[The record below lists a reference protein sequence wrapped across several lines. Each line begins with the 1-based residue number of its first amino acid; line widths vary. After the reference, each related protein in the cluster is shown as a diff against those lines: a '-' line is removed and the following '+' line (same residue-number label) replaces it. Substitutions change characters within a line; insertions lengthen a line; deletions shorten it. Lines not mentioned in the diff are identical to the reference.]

1 MRTAALLLLFILVPL
16 ALWFSF
22 HTLMFRAD
30 DWDEVSQARNID
42 FLLIGP
48 LWGTIVFLW
57 SKLLSPARR
66 RTAIVAGL
74 LAYLISASCLCGW
87 TASVLRARMGP
98 EVSTSDAEKNVKV
111 VQAICNYRAENGM
124 LPYSLDDL
132 VPQFL
137 DKVPDDHRLR
147 WQLRWLFVGPKL
159 LYSFDKDNGGWAPH
173 LTLPKV
179 MPTHAVPGGDALVQA
194 HLAEYDRRIATS
206 PTNIDHYTDKI
217 VYLISI
223 NRRTEARATCKT
235 AARAFPESWR
245 PLMGLAM
252 FAESKDLAQAE
263 AQLRSFFEKHPAF
276 IRYWCLSRYY
286 RNLGRHRDAID
297 ALRLAVK
304 QPLENI
310 EDEGVFVPNA
320 YAFDAAKYAYEQ
332 HEYEL
337 VIDITK
343 VWSSPRGTFSNP
355 GADFYAFRA
364 AAELALGRLD
374 EAREHVKSARSALWA
389 NNLQGLARAVGAGDR
404 SFIYD
409 PGDDLVNTDNWKL
422 FPSSEERQ

>member
-1 MRTAALLLLFILVPL
+1 
-16 ALWFSF
+16 
-22 HTLMFRAD
+22 
-30 DWDEVSQARNID
+30 
-42 FLLIGP
+42 
-48 LWGTIVFLW
+48 
-57 SKLLSPARR
+57 
-66 RTAIVAGL
+66 
-74 LAYLISASCLCGW
+74 
-87 TASVLRARMGP
+87 
-98 EVSTSDAEKNVKV
+98 
-111 VQAICNYRAENGM
+111 M

-137 DKVPDDHRLR
+137 DKVPDDH
-147 WQLRWLFVGPKL
+147 QLRWHLRWLSVGPKL
-159 LYSFDKDNGGWAPH
+159 LYSFDKDNEGWAPH

-179 MPTHAVPGGDALVQA
+179 APTHAIPGGDALVQA
-194 HLAEYDRRIATS
+194 RLAEYDRRIATS

-217 VYLISI
+217 VFLMSI

-252 FAESKDLAQAE
+252 LAKSKDLAEAE

-286 RNLGRHRDAID
+286 RNLGRHCDAID

-304 QPLENI
+304 QPLEHI

-332 HEYEL
+332 REYEL

-374 EAREHVKSARSALWA
+374 EAGEHVKSAGRALWA
-389 NNLQGLARAVGAGDR
+389 HNVQGLARAVGAGDR
-404 SFIYD
+404 SFVYD
-409 PGDDLVNTDNWKL
+409 PGNDLVNTDNWKL